1 MVAHRIEESILVHLR
16 RRLFIKGA
24 TMQNL
29 YQGAQQGVRGIQAAL
44 QNPQRPFGVSLIAW
58 AVGILGAIY
67 LLLLLLD
74 IAITN
79 LFAGLASALSQ
90 ASSPGSPNAFAS
102 LIPNLNQST
111 PSTLLALVYLT
122 FMAAAYLGLARGLYL
137 IKQWAY
143 WTLLGL
149 NVFNILIAFITL
161 TQDHNS
167 TLFISNIWIPLLI
180 SAYLLFIGGVRRA
193 FRLPF

>member
-1 MVAHRIEESILVHLR
+1 
-16 RRLFIKGA
+16 
-24 TMQNL
+24 MQNL
-29 YQGAQQGVRGIQAAL
+29 YQGAQQGVQGIQTAL

-79 LFAGLASALSQ
+79 LFAGIASALSQ

-111 PSTLLALVYLT
+111 PSTLLALVYPS
-122 FMAAAYLGLARGLYL
+122 FMAAAYLGLAPWPLPHQAMGLL
-137 IKQWAY
+137 D
-143 WTLLGL
+143 TLGSQCVQHPDCLYHPHTGP
-149 NVFNILIAFITL
+149 
-161 TQDHNS
+161 Q
-167 TLFISNIWIPLLI
+167 
-180 SAYLLFIGGVRRA
+180 
-193 FRLPF
+193 

>member
-1 MVAHRIEESILVHLR
+1 MVAYGIEVSIPVHLR
-16 RRLFIKGA
+16 CRLYIKGA

-29 YQGAQQGVRGIQAAL
+29 YQGVQGIQTAL

-79 LFAGLASALSQ
+79 LFAGIASALSQ

-111 PSTLLALVYLT
+111 PSTLLALVY
-122 FMAAAYLGLARGLYL
+122 R
-137 IKQWAY
+137 
-143 WTLLGL
+143 
-149 NVFNILIAFITL
+149 
-161 TQDHNS
+161 S
-167 TLFISNIWIPLLI
+167 EE
-180 SAYLLFIGGVRRA
+180 
-193 FRLPF
+193 